1 MTANKHPR
9 RDERRSAREQKR
21 SRVDFL
27 APFNTAALVVT
38 RVFNVLPTH
47 TR

>member
-9 RDERRSAREQKR
+9 RDERCRAREQKR

-27 APFNTAALVVT
+27 ATVDTFAGRDSNLND
-38 RVFNVLPTH
+38 FKTH
-47 TR
+47 CE